1 VFTPEYLSA
10 AARDALAGGR
20 AEEALRWL
28 ALQSEGTRPAEM
40 EAAAHYALA
49 KRDANAGRWGDAEQ
63 HLKVAAQRGT
73 DPLYQKRLGL
83 TRSRQRRILDDK
95 TWELLLSK
103 IDPATRLPPEFLSP
117 DVSAVYAAGA
127 YHAWTNSQM
136 PWSRLLRIS
145 KQGGEATEEHAA
157 ATALTTAYL
166 SRYVLE
172 HTPLLHDIDVV
183 VPIPAR
189 ATRFSER
196 GYSLPDELVRAL
208 TSDLGLPA
216 SPRALVSLNDDV
228 ELRGLT
234 RAERRVAIKGTFGSG
249 DEPLVRDRCVL
260 LVDDVMTSGA
270 TFAEAA
276 IVLRAGGVA
285 EVKALCL
292 CHTES

>member
-10 AARDALAGGR
+10 AAREALAGGR
-20 AEEALRWL
+20 ADEALHWL
-28 ALQSEGTRPAEM
+28 ALQPEGARPAEL
-40 EAAAHYALA
+40 EAATHYALA
-49 KRDANAGRWGDAEQ
+49 KQEANAGRWEGAEQ
-63 HLKVAAQRGT
+63 HLKVAAHRGA
-73 DPLYQKRLGL
+73 DPLYPKRLGL

-95 TWELLLSK
+95 TWQLLLSK
-103 IDPATRLPPEFLSP
+103 IDPAVRLPPGFLTP

-145 KQGGEATEEHAA
+145 KQASEATEEHAA
-157 ATALTTAYL
+157 ATTLTTAYL

-172 HTPLLHDIDVV
+172 HTPLLRDVDVV

-208 TSDLGLPA
+208 TSDLGLPT
-216 SPRALVSLNDDV
+216 SPGALMSLNDEV

-234 RAERRVAIKGTFGSG
+234 RGERRRAIKGTFGPG
-249 DEPLVRDRCVL
+249 DAALVRDRCVL

-276 IVLRAGGVA
+276 IVLRAAGVA
-285 EVKALCL
+285 DVKALCL